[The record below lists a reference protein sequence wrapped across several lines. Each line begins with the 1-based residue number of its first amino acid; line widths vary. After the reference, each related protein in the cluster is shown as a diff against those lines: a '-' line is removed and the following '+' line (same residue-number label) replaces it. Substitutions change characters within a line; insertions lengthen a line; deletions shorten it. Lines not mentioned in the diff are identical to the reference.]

1 MIGLDYSWIKLPRS
15 FCDWRWYKDSHMVLL
30 YLHIL
35 LHASFSDKEIGEVVI
50 KRGQMLTSYA
60 QLCNN
65 TGLSLQ
71 TVRTCIKKLLKTKQI
86 KVLSCKH
93 HTTISVVAYDSF
105 QPEGKDELNPNWI
118 KLYRK
123 IEDWRWYKDA
133 LTFHLFIHLLL
144 TVNFCPSANGE
155 NILGRG
161 QIMVTRRS
169 LTESTNIS
177 DRSIRTCIEKLQ
189 KSKEILIS
197 QKATNRPHIITICNY
212 DSYQSGF
219 APSNIQLTYNQH
231 TTNIQCESVQQA
243 LVFASKS
250 DQPNLDVNA
259 CGAMGYIDND
269 TLTNTQLTYNQH
281 TANTQL
287 THDQQTDNI
296 QVTTYK
302 NIRNKEIKKNISSTS
317 ARAREVEN
325 FEVLETD
332 PEVYP
337 LMAPF
342 MTAKKNNAMEQLEG
356 MIGTLRVQTSR
367 LATKEAYWVFSGDDF
382 DLKVSDP
389 KNPSYLLIA
398 NDPEMES
405 IIGALNALILNRL
418 VTRVNSGQGKNV
430 PVSIIVDE
438 LPTLYFHKIDRL
450 IGTARSNKV
459 AVTLGFQELPQLEA
473 DYGKVGKDKIITT
486 VGNVISGSARSKDT
500 LDWLSGDIFG
510 KVVQLKK
517 GITIDRD
524 RTSIN
529 LNENLDSLVPAS
541 KISDMASG
549 WICGQTARDFTVTKT
564 GRKGAMD
571 IQKAEEFKTSKFFC
585 KTNFNMDE
593 IKAEEEDYKNFP
605 LPKFYD
611 FGSVD
616 AKERILYNNFN
627 KIDQEVK
634 NMIKVIQREFHQ
646 TEKTQQQKAS

>member
-1 MIGLDYSWIKLPRS
+1 MIGLDYSWIKLPRT

-105 QPEGKDELNPNWI
+105 QPEGKDELNPNWV

-133 LTFHLFIHLLL
+133 ITFHLFIHLLL
-144 TVNFCPSANGE
+144 NVNYCPSANGE

-231 TTNIQCESVQQA
+231 TANM
-243 LVFASKS
+243 
-250 DQPNLDVNA
+250 QP
-259 CGAMGYIDND
+259 
-269 TLTNTQLTYNQH
+269 
-281 TANTQL
+281 
-287 THDQQTDNI
+287 THDQQADNI

-325 FEVLETD
+325 FEVLDGKE
-332 PEVYP
+332 EKENQQ
-337 LMAPF
+337 
-342 MTAKKNNAMEQLEG
+342 KKARKESFLELLEKDELWLG
-356 MIGTLRVQTSR
+356 AIARKFSLARVELVKCR
-367 LATKEAYWVFSGDDF
+367 LEDF
-382 DLKVSDP
+382 DLDM
-389 KNPSYLLIA
+389 IC
-398 NDPEMES
+398 
-405 IIGALNALILNRL
+405 R
-418 VTRVNSGQGKNV
+418 GKTTHTD
-430 PVSIIVDE
+430 I
-438 LPTLYFHKIDRL
+438 
-450 IGTARSNKV
+450 
-459 AVTLGFQELPQLEA
+459 Q
-473 DYGKVGKDKIITT
+473 DYKSHFV
-486 VGNVISGSARSKDT
+486 
-500 LDWLSGDIFG
+500 DWL
-510 KVVQLKK
+510 
-517 GITIDRD
+517 
-524 RTSIN
+524 
-529 LNENLDSLVPAS
+529 
-541 KISDMASG
+541 
-549 WICGQTARDFTVTKT
+549 
-564 GRKGAMD
+564 
-571 IQKAEEFKTSKFFC
+571 
-585 KTNFNMDE
+585 
-593 IKAEEEDYKNFP
+593 YKNNSAT
-605 LPKFYD
+605 PKSNNQYGVSKQD
-611 FGSVD
+611 KQTGSRFVP
-616 AKERILYNNFN
+616 KSSEG
-627 KIDQEVK
+627 EVY
-634 NMIKVIQREFHQ
+634 
-646 TEKTQQQKAS
+646 TQSF

>member
-1 MIGLDYSWIKLPRS
+1 MIGLDYSWIKLPRT

-105 QPEGKDELNPNWI
+105 QPEGKDELNPNWV

-133 LTFHLFIHLLL
+133 ITFHLFIHLLL
-144 TVNFCPSANGE
+144 NVNYCPSANGE

-219 APSNIQLTYNQH
+219 VPSNIQLTYNQH

-243 LVFASKS
+243 LVFAPKS
-250 DQPNLDVNA
+250 DQPNLDVNN
-259 CGAMGYIDND
+259 CGIMGYINNNSQ
-269 TLTNTQLTYNQH
+269 TNTQLTYNQH
-281 TANTQL
+281 TANMQS

-325 FEVLETD
+325 FEVLDGKE
-332 PEVYP
+332 EKENQQ
-337 LMAPF
+337 
-342 MTAKKNNAMEQLEG
+342 KKARKESFLELLEQDELWLGAIARKFSLARVELVKCRLE
-356 MIGTLRVQTSR
+356 
-367 LATKEAYWVFSGDDF
+367 DF
-382 DLKVSDP
+382 DLDM
-389 KNPSYLLIA
+389 IC
-398 NDPEMES
+398 
-405 IIGALNALILNRL
+405 R
-418 VTRVNSGQGKNV
+418 GK
-430 PVSIIVDE
+430 
-438 LPTLYFHKIDRL
+438 
-450 IGTARSNKV
+450 
-459 AVTLGFQELPQLEA
+459 
-473 DYGKVGKDKIITT
+473 TT
-486 VGNVISGSARSKDT
+486 HT
-500 LDWLSGDIFG
+500 
-510 KVVQLKK
+510 
-517 GITIDRD
+517 
-524 RTSIN
+524 
-529 LNENLDSLVPAS
+529 
-541 KISDMASG
+541 
-549 WICGQTARDFTVTKT
+549 
-564 GRKGAMD
+564 D
-571 IQKAEEFKTSKFFC
+571 IQDYKSHFVYWLYKNNSATSKSNNQYGVSKQDKQTGSRFV
-585 KTNFNMDE
+585 
-593 IKAEEEDYKNFP
+593 
-605 LPKFYD
+605 PKSSE
-611 FGSVD
+611 G
-616 AKERILYNNFN
+616 
-627 KIDQEVK
+627 EVY
-634 NMIKVIQREFHQ
+634 
-646 TEKTQQQKAS
+646 TQSF

>member
-1 MIGLDYSWIKLPRS
+1 MIGLDYSWIKLPRT

-144 TVNFCPSANGE
+144 TVNYCPSANGE

-189 KSKEILIS
+189 KSNEILIS

-219 APSNIQLTYNQH
+219 APSNI
-231 TTNIQCESVQQA
+231 
-243 LVFASKS
+243 
-250 DQPNLDVNA
+250 
-259 CGAMGYIDND
+259 
-269 TLTNTQLTYNQH
+269 QLTYNQH

-325 FEVLETD
+325 FEVLDGKE
-332 PEVYP
+332 EKENQQ
-337 LMAPF
+337 
-342 MTAKKNNAMEQLEG
+342 KKARKESFLELLEQDKLWLEA
-356 MIGTLRVQTSR
+356 IARKFSLARVELVKCR
-367 LATKEAYWVFSGDDF
+367 LEDF
-382 DLKVSDP
+382 DLDM
-389 KNPSYLLIA
+389 IC
-398 NDPEMES
+398 
-405 IIGALNALILNRL
+405 R
-418 VTRVNSGQGKNV
+418 GKTTHTD
-430 PVSIIVDE
+430 I
-438 LPTLYFHKIDRL
+438 
-450 IGTARSNKV
+450 
-459 AVTLGFQELPQLEA
+459 Q
-473 DYGKVGKDKIITT
+473 DYKSHFV
-486 VGNVISGSARSKDT
+486 
-500 LDWLSGDIFG
+500 DWLYKNNS
-510 KVVQLKK
+510 
-517 GITIDRD
+517 
-524 RTSIN
+524 
-529 LNENLDSLVPAS
+529 A
-541 KISDMASG
+541 
-549 WICGQTARDFTVTKT
+549 
-564 GRKGAMD
+564 
-571 IQKAEEFKTSKFFC
+571 TSKSNNQYGVSKQDKQTGSRFV
-585 KTNFNMDE
+585 
-593 IKAEEEDYKNFP
+593 
-605 LPKFYD
+605 PKSSE
-611 FGSVD
+611 G
-616 AKERILYNNFN
+616 
-627 KIDQEVK
+627 EVY
-634 NMIKVIQREFHQ
+634 
-646 TEKTQQQKAS
+646 TQSF

>member
-1 MIGLDYSWIKLPRS
+1 MIGLDYSWIKLPRT

-105 QPEGKDELNPNWI
+105 QPEGKDELNPNWV

-133 LTFHLFIHLLL
+133 ITFHLFIHLLL
-144 TVNFCPSANGE
+144 NVNYCPSANGE

-177 DRSIRTCIEKLQ
+177 DRSIRTCIEKLH

-243 LVFASKS
+243 LVFAPKS
-250 DQPNLDVNA
+250 DQPNLDVNN
-259 CGAMGYIDND
+259 CGIMGYINNNPQ
-269 TLTNTQLTYNQH
+269 TNTQLTYNQH
-281 TANTQL
+281 TANMQS

-325 FEVLETD
+325 FEVLD
-332 PEVYP
+332 
-337 LMAPF
+337 
-342 MTAKKNNAMEQLEG
+342 G
-356 MIGTLRVQTSR
+356 
-367 LATKEAYWVFSGDDF
+367 KEE
-382 DLKVSDP
+382 K
-389 KNPSYLLIA
+389 
-398 NDPEMES
+398 
-405 IIGALNALILNRL
+405 
-418 VTRVNSGQGKNV
+418 
-430 PVSIIVDE
+430 
-438 LPTLYFHKIDRL
+438 
-450 IGTARSNKV
+450 
-459 AVTLGFQELPQLEA
+459 
-473 DYGKVGKDKIITT
+473 
-486 VGNVISGSARSKDT
+486 
-500 LDWLSGDIFG
+500 
-510 KVVQLKK
+510 
-517 GITIDRD
+517 
-524 RTSIN
+524 
-529 LNENLDSLVPAS
+529 EN
-541 KISDMASG
+541 
-549 WICGQTARDFTVTKT
+549 
-564 GRKGAMD
+564 
-571 IQKAEEFKTSKFFC
+571 
-585 KTNFNMDE
+585 
-593 IKAEEEDYKNFP
+593 
-605 LPKFYD
+605 
-611 FGSVD
+611 
-616 AKERILYNNFN
+616 
-627 KIDQEVK
+627 
-634 NMIKVIQREFHQ
+634 
-646 TEKTQQQKAS
+646 